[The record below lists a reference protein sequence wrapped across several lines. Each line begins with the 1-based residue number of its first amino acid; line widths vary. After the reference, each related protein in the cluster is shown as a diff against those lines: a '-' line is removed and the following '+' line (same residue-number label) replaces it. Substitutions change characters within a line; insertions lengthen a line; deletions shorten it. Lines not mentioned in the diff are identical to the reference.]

1 VHVGG
6 IPSYDG
12 YFRRQWLIPRDEYFH
27 MHGLDPGRKLIS
39 YASSFVTFSPNIQ
52 NVEALS
58 ALISSGQLAQPSQLL
73 IRLHPTHFSDV
84 PRFAGERE
92 RIRALAREHPHVH
105 VVEPVALG
113 GEMGHYSGEDM
124 PEKSSMMAYSDVM
137 VTVYSTMVV
146 EASIHGTPVVS
157 LCIDSLEGW
166 PGRFTLPLSQIG
178 GWPTHLRFRQ
188 SGAGQE
194 AVDQASLGAAINR
207 YLEQP
212 GIDQDARDEFIAR
225 ECTYT
230 DGNAAEHTAEFL
242 LSLLDE

>member
-1 VHVGG
+1 
-6 IPSYDG
+6 
-12 YFRRQWLIPRDEYFH
+12 
-27 MHGLDPGRKLIS
+27 
-39 YASSFVTFSPNIQ
+39 
-52 NVEALS
+52 
-58 ALISSGQLAQPSQLL
+58 
-73 IRLHPTHFSDV
+73 
-84 PRFAGERE
+84 
-92 RIRALAREHPHVH
+92 
-105 VVEPVALG
+105 
-113 GEMGHYSGEDM
+113 MGHYSGEDM

-157 LCIDSLEGW
+157 LCIDSPEGW

-194 AVDQASLGAAINR
+194 AVDQASLRAAINR

-212 GIDQDARDEFIAR
+212 GIDRDARDAFIAR

-230 DGNAAEHTAEFL
+230 DGNAAKHTAEFL